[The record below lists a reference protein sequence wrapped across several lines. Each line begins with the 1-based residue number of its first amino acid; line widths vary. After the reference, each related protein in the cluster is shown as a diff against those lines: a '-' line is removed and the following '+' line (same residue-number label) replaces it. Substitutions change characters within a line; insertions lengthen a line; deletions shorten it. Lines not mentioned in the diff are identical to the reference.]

1 MEEQTS
7 DNIGS
12 TAPSGD
18 FSDCRPRDESEGGD
32 HICGCLGSTD
42 PRLATLER
50 SETDAEGA
58 RTEGREAP
66 VLAEGRFDYRKAR
79 EERIVRNT
87 EKRILKELG
96 EDSFESIKN
105 KLRDHIEI
113 QKELELQ
120 RDNGNKLN
128 VYSAGFDDQFVDFVT
143 HDVKMHQKEG
153 ENFSE
158 ALSKY
163 KKNHPQFLRTTNKI
177 KFNTTLD
184 LENKPFTKSYHDKMN
199 DFFRGK
205 INKI

>member
-12 TAPSGD
+12 TGLTASLG
-18 FSDCRPRDESEGGD
+18 SDEPRDE
-32 HICGCLGSTD
+32 
-42 PRLATLER
+42 R
-50 SETDAEGA
+50 SEIVVGDASVSEKS
-58 RTEGREAP
+58 TELREVPGRD
-66 VLAEGRFDYRKAR
+66 EGRFDYRKAR

-87 EKRILKELG
+87 EKRILKDLG

-184 LENKPFTKSYHDKMN
+184 LENKPFNKSYHDKMN